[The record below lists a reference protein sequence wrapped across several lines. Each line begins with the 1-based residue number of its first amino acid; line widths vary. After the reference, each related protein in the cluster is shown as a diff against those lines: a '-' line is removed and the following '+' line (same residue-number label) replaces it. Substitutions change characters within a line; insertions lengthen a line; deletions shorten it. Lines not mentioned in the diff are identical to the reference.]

1 MSYISCNVGKDDKT
15 LVKPIKV
22 LIFNKIHGT
31 MALKTIMYKMHGVMA
46 SAYLGSE
53 YHIFTIR
60 SRC

>member
-31 MALKTIMYKMHGVMA
+31 MALKAIMYKMH
-46 SAYLGSE
+46 SSQSKDN
-53 YHIFTIR
+53 F
-60 SRC
+60 

>member
-31 MALKTIMYKMHGVMA
+31 MALKTIMYKMH
-46 SAYLGSE
+46 SSQSKDN
-53 YHIFTIR
+53 F
-60 SRC
+60 